1 LPSITLAPSPG
12 RIREGANRAGSVGHS
27 ATATLKILQQRGE
40 MFRNGVVDRVVPGP
54 EPLPDFPQPWAL
66 AQDLATF
73 GSARPTLPELLIT
86 D

>member
-1 LPSITLAPSPG
+1 L
-12 RIREGANRAGSVGHS
+12 S
-27 ATATLKILQQRGE
+27 ATSATAATLKIFQQRGE

-73 GSARPTLPELLIT
+73 GLARPTLPALLIA